1 MKSHANT
8 DFLRVV
14 NGTRHKR
21 VSRKWFIS
29 LVFFILR
36 CKITTNG
43 FPRHLW
49 LLIFINIEI
58 NIRGKSYYKLHE
70 NAENLIFKTLL
81 NTPKLLYLNYIAEQI
96 LNQMYLGNTSNHK
109 GPTPK
114 LQHPVHDVNIPNPVG
129 KTKKCL
135 PKSRS
140 INTGKFRWREESM
153 RYYKPRKR

>member
-1 MKSHANT
+1 MNELLYGTSLHQMKSHANT

-21 VSRKWFIS
+21 VSRKWFIR

-43 FPRHLW
+43 FSRHLW

-70 NAENLIFKTLL
+70 NAENFIEYTKIII
-81 NTPKLLYLNYIAEQI
+81 PKLYCRTNIESNVSRQYFKPLGTDSKIATSGAWCKYSKPGRKDQKVFAKVQI
-96 LNQMYLGNTSNHK
+96 N
-109 GPTPK
+109 
-114 LQHPVHDVNIPNPVG
+114 
-129 KTKKCL
+129 
-135 PKSRS
+135 
-140 INTGKFRWREESM
+140 
-153 RYYKPRKR
+153 